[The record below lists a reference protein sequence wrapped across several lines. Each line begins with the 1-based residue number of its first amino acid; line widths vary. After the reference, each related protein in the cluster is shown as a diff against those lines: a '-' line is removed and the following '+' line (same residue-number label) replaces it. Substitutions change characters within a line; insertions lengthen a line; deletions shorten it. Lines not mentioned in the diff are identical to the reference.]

1 MKFGPK
7 EIKELN
13 EYLRTGRNKT
23 RQFMTDLVDDLEP
36 GSLKDELLKDFDP
49 SQETYEEYLQR
60 KSLER
65 PFNMADGGRIP
76 FRFAG
81 SATAKKQAAEK
92 SKKLKDIVAQYK
104 LDNDGKLPKV
114 VDFKRKLRISDKT
127 VKKYLTKGK
136 DYVLA
141 TDAPVVK
148 KPLLTAEERAKAY
161 AKRFNAAKAAKEA
174 KFKSLVDKIFETE
187 DFANFKAKVTES
199 QLRAAKRAGKIREG
213 TGIIPAQY
221 IKEFN
226 QAIKAGVD
234 SPEFKNILSITGR
247 STEDILKL
255 NELRPGGMPTI
266 EVRRQ
271 STIKYPA
278 NYRDPNKELKKKE
291 TQKKFKVKRAGFEKT
306 AKDFASEADLKDFN
320 LINQGKKNINKF
332 FKNNPDAINDTAFGR
347 NIKNMMAIRVG
358 QDGNF
363 YSRLMPDDYYKK
375 KASEGKLFDIFDM
388 KAVKSGSKF
397 VRVPYNINL
406 TPGQFNSAFIE
417 GQVNKLFTKGVNAD
431 AVKNLNNFL
440 IDKNIRVELPNVG
453 YMGAKPDVAA
463 TAGTK
468 QGTRTFPRIV
478 ETLKKM
484 EAPTNILRN
493 FIDIAP
499 LPGPL
504 KVLKKFADGG
514 LSGGD
519 KSGPPP
525 ERGPNPQ
532 GLLSLMKRARNY

>member
-7 EIKELN
+7 ETKELN
-13 EYLRTGRNKT
+13 EYLRTGRNLT
-23 RQFMTDLVDDLEP
+23 RQFLTTELVDDLEP
-36 GSLKDELLKDFDP
+36 GSLKDELLKDFDS

-65 PFNMADGGRIP
+65 PFNMADGGRIG
-76 FRFAG
+76 F
-81 SATAKKQAAEK
+81 KKAA
-92 SKKLKDIVAQYK
+92 Y
-104 LDNDGKLPKV
+104 
-114 VDFKRKLRISDKT
+114 
-127 VKKYLTKGK
+127 VKMT
-136 DYVLA
+136 
-141 TDAPVVK
+141 P
-148 KPLLTAEERAKAY
+148 EERAAAY
-161 AKRFNAAKAAKEA
+161 AKRDEKGVASKLIKEK
-174 KFKSLVDKIFETE
+174 KFKDVVDKIFKTE
-187 DFANFKAKVTES
+187 DFENFKSQPTKA
-199 QLRAAKRAGKIREG
+199 QLRFAKKVGKVREG
-213 TGIIPAQY
+213 TGIVPAQY
-221 IKEFN
+221 ITQFN
-226 QAIKAGVD
+226 QAIKAGVN
-234 SPEFKNILSITGR
+234 SPEFKNILRITGR
-247 STEDILKL
+247 TEEEILKL
-255 NELRPGGMPTI
+255 NQLRPGGQVPI
-266 EVRRQ
+266 KVRAEAAAKSFPEDRKK
-271 STIKYPA
+271 T
-278 NYRDPNKELKKKE
+278 ELEKKE
-291 TQKKFKVKRAGFEKT
+291 SAKKVQVKRAGLEKE
-306 AKDFASEADLKDFN
+306 AKKFASEADLQDIK
-320 LINQGKKNINKF
+320 LIDQGKKNINKF
-332 FKNNPDAINDTAFGR
+332 FQSNPNAINDTAFGR

-363 YSRLMPDDYYKK
+363 YSRVMPDEYYLK
-375 KASEGKLFDIFDM
+375 KAKEGKLFDIFDM

-440 IDKNIRVELPNVG
+440 VNKNIRVELPNVG

-468 QGTRTFPRIV
+468 EGTRTFPRIV

-504 KVLKKFADGG
+504 KVLKKFAEGG

-519 KSGPPP
+519 KSGRPP

-532 GLLSLMKRARNY
+532 GLLSLMKRGMKI

>member
-7 EIKELN
+7 ETKELN
-13 EYLRTGRNKT
+13 EYLRTGRNLT
-23 RQFMTDLVDDLEP
+23 REFMADLTDDLEP

-65 PFNMADGGRIP
+65 PFNMADGGRIG
-76 FRFAG
+76 F
-81 SATAKKQAAEK
+81 
-92 SKKLKDIVAQYK
+92 KDRGY
-104 LDNDGKLPKV
+104 
-114 VDFKRKLRISDKT
+114 
-127 VKKYLTKGK
+127 VKMT
-136 DYVLA
+136 
-141 TDAPVVK
+141 P
-148 KPLLTAEERAKAY
+148 EERAAAY
-161 AKRFNAAKAAKEA
+161 AKRTNAAKIAKETN
-174 KFKSLVDKIFETE
+174 FKNLVDKVFETE
-187 DFANFKAKVTES
+187 DFANFKAKPTES
-199 QLRAAKRAGKIREG
+199 QLRFAKRAGKVRAG
-213 TGIIPAQY
+213 TGIVPAQY

-226 QAIKAGVD
+226 QAIKAGVN
-234 SPEFKNILSITGR
+234 SPEFKNILRITGR

-255 NELRPGGMPTI
+255 NELRPGGAVPMK
-266 EVRRQ
+266 VRAEAAAKSFPEDRKK
-271 STIKYPA
+271 T
-278 NYRDPNKELKKKE
+278 ELEKKE
-291 TQKKFKVKRAGFEKT
+291 SAKKTKVKRAGFEKE
-306 AKDFASEADLKDFN
+306 AKKFASEADLQDIK
-320 LINQGKKNINKF
+320 LINQGKQNINKF
-332 FKNNPDAINDTAFGR
+332 FKSNPDASNDTAFGR
-347 NIKNMMAIRVG
+347 NIKNMMSIRIG
-358 QDGNF
+358 KDGNF
-363 YSRLMPDDYYKK
+363 YSRLMPDDYYLK
-375 KASEGKLFDIFDM
+375 KAKEGKLFDIFDM

-397 VRVPYNINL
+397 VRVPYNINI

-453 YMGAKPDVAA
+453 YVGAKPDVAA

-525 ERGPNPQ
+525 ERGPLPQ
-532 GLLSLMKRARNY
+532 GLLSLKNRVRNI

>member
-7 EIKELN
+7 ETKELN
-13 EYLRTGRNKT
+13 QYLRTGRNRN
-23 RQFMTDLVDDLEP
+23 RQFLTTQLVDDLEP

-65 PFNMADGGRIP
+65 PFNMADGGRIEFKDRGYVKMTP
-76 FRFAG
+76 EE
-81 SATAKKQAAEK
+81 KAA
-92 SKKLKDIVAQYK
+92 
-104 LDNDGKLPKV
+104 
-114 VDFKRKLRISDKT
+114 
-127 VKKYLTKGK
+127 
-136 DYVLA
+136 
-141 TDAPVVK
+141 
-148 KPLLTAEERAKAY
+148 AY
-161 AKRFNAAKAAKEA
+161 AKRTNAAKIAKETN
-174 KFKSLVDKIFETE
+174 FKNLIDKIFDTE
-187 DFANFKAKVTES
+187 DFANFKSKPTDA
-199 QLRAAKRAGKIREG
+199 QLRFAERAGKVREG

-234 SPEFKNILSITGR
+234 SPEFKNILRITGR

-255 NELRPGGMPTI
+255 NELRPGGAVPI
-266 EVRRQ
+266 KVRAEAAEKSFPEDRKK
-271 STIKYPA
+271 T
-278 NYRDPNKELKKKE
+278 ELEKKE
-291 TQKKFKVKRAGFEKT
+291 SAKKVKVKRAGLEKT

-347 NIKNMMAIRVG
+347 NIKNMMSIRIG
-358 QDGNF
+358 KDGNF
-363 YSRLMPDDYYKK
+363 YSRLMPDDYYLK
-375 KASEGKLFDIFDM
+375 KAKEGKLFDIFDM

-397 VRVPYNINL
+397 VRVPYNINI

-440 IDKNIRVELPNVG
+440 VDKNIRVELPNVG

-463 TAGTK
+463 TVGTK
-468 QGTRTFPRIV
+468 EGTRTFPRIV

-484 EAPTNILRN
+484 EAPSNILRN

-525 ERGPNPQ
+525 ESGPNSQ
-532 GLLSLMKRARNY
+532 GLPGLLKRVRNL